1 MLSVAMLFIFDFSF
15 LIFNFFNIRDA
26 KNISA
31 RHRNAKLTN
40 S

>member
-1 MLSVAMLFIFDFSF
+1 MLSVARLFNFSF
-15 LIFNFFNIRDA
+15 LIFNFFNLRDA

>member
-1 MLSVAMLFIFDFSF
+1 MLSVAMLFNFSF
-15 LIFNFFNIRDA
+15 FIFNFSNLRDA